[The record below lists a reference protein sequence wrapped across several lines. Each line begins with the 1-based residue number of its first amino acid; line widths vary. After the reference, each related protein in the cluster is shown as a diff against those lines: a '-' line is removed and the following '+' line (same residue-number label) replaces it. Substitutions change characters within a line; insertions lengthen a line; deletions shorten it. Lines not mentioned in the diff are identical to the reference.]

1 MKERRRREA
10 GLQTGSE
17 EAGAATQRRE
27 EKRGVKMDGRG
38 PAGGIKRE
46 TRQDPLT
53 DSMWRQ
59 RKEGLSSELY
69 SHPGEGPAEVDF
81 GQAELEVHLGRRGLT
96 STQIRSEPCAGDTCN
111 HGGTWKN
118 GQGA

>member
-17 EAGAATQRRE
+17 EAGAATQWRE

-38 PAGGIKRE
+38 PAGGKKRE

-53 DSMWRQ
+53 DSIWRQ
-59 RKEGLSSELY
+59 RKEGLSSEVVQ
-69 SHPGEGPAEVDF
+69 SPW
-81 GQAELEVHLGRRGLT
+81 RRT
-96 STQIRSEPCAGDTCN
+96 S
-111 HGGTWKN
+111 
-118 GQGA
+118 